1 MSPIHVLPTAALPTA
16 ASPEL
21 ASPDTQ
27 LASMLQRIQSL
38 ARAGEASAD
47 DGPERNH
54 AGTGFHPPEPASLAA
69 AGLAEVLVEELLLK
83 SLLGRGDASGRQL
96 ADQVQ
101 LPFALVEPLLRRL
114 KQDQQVLYRDA
125 AEMNDYRYQLTEAG
139 RQAALRYHHACSYA
153 DAAPV
158 PLADY
163 VAAVAAQSLTHQ
175 HPTEND
181 LRRAF
186 DDLLVNDRMLRRL
199 GPAINSGRGLFLF
212 GSPGN
217 GKTSIAERITRCFGD
232 SIWIPR
238 ALRVD
243 GEIIRLFD
251 PQHHERLP
259 DPDTNGLLQQSSHDR
274 RWVRIRRPTLLVG
287 GELTMDHLELRTNPV
302 THVNEAPVQLKS
314 NCGTLVIDDFGRQK
328 MSTAEL
334 LNRWIVPLEKRFDF
348 LNLPSGKSIRVPF
361 DQLVVFSTNLEPRDL
376 VDDAFLRRI
385 PYKIEVEDPTEEEFL
400 ELFRIFAPRM
410 GFAVREEPLR
420 YLVERH
426 YRAAGR
432 PFRCCQPRDLLQ
444 QVRNLCLFEGSSLEL
459 TEARL
464 DFAVENYFAVV

>member
-1 MSPIHVLPTAALPTA
+1 LL
-16 ASPEL
+16 
-21 ASPDTQ
+21 
-27 LASMLQRIQSL
+27 RIQSL
-38 ARAGEASAD
+38 AEDASAGSRPSVT
-47 DGPERNH
+47 GPSCGNA
-54 AGTGFHPPEPASLAA
+54 AGAFHPAEPTSLAA
-69 AGLAEVLVEELLLK
+69 AGLSEVLTEELLLK

-96 ADQVQ
+96 ADQAQ
-101 LPFALVEPLLRRL
+101 LPFALVEPILRRL
-114 KQDQQVLYRDA
+114 KQEQRVHYRDA
-125 AEMNDYRYQLTEAG
+125 AEMSDYRYQLTEAG

-163 VAAVAAQSLTHQ
+163 VAAVQAQSLTHQ
-175 HPTEND
+175 HPTEGD

-186 DDLLVNDRMLRRL
+186 SDLLVSPRMLRRL

-217 GKTSIAERITRCFGD
+217 GKTSLAERITRCFGD

-251 PQHHERLP
+251 PQHHERLA
-259 DPDTNGLLQQSSHDR
+259 DPDSGGLLQTGSHDR

-287 GELTMDHLELRTNPV
+287 GELTMEHLELRTNPV
-302 THVNEAPVQLKS
+302 THVSEGPVQLKS

-348 LNLPSGKSIRVPF
+348 LNLPSGKSIQVPF

-400 ELFRIFAPRM
+400 QLFRIFAPKM
-410 GFAVREEPLR
+410 GFEYREEPLR

-426 YRAAGR
+426 YRATGR

-444 QVRNLCLFEGSSLEL
+444 QVRNLCLFEGSPLEL
-459 TEARL
+459 TGPRL

>member
-1 MSPIHVLPTAALPTA
+1 MALP
-16 ASPEL
+16 SP
-21 ASPDTQ
+21 SPDAH
-27 LASMLQRIQSL
+27 LESMLLRIQSL
-38 ARAGEASAD
+38 AEDASAGSRASVL
-47 DGPERNH
+47 GPSCGNA
-54 AGTGFHPPEPASLAA
+54 AGAFHPAEPTSLAA
-69 AGLAEVLVEELLLK
+69 AGLSEVLTEELLLK

-96 ADQVQ
+96 ADQAQ
-101 LPFALVEPLLRRL
+101 LPFALVEPILRRL
-114 KQDQQVLYRDA
+114 KQEQLVHYRDA

-139 RQAALRYHHACSYA
+139 RQSALRYHHACSYA

-163 VAAVAAQSLTHQ
+163 VAAVQAQSLTHQ
-175 HPTEND
+175 HPTEGD

-186 DDLLVNDRMLRRL
+186 SDLLVSPRMLRRL

-217 GKTSIAERITRCFGD
+217 GKTSLAERITRCFGD

-251 PQHHERLP
+251 PQHHERLA
-259 DPDTNGLLQQSSHDR
+259 DPDSGGLLQTGSHDR

-287 GELTMDHLELRTNPV
+287 GELTMEHLELRTNPV
-302 THVNEAPVQLKS
+302 THVSEGPVQLKS

-348 LNLPSGKSIRVPF
+348 LNLPSGKSIQVPF

-376 VDDAFLRRI
+376 VDEAFLRRI
-385 PYKIEVEDPTEEEFL
+385 PYKIEVQDPTEDEFRTLL
-400 ELFRIFAPRM
+400 EIVASKLDVILAE
-410 GFAVREEPLR
+410 GAVDH
-420 YLVERH
+420 LVAVH
-426 YRAAGR
+426 YEGAGR
-432 PFRCCQPRDLLQ
+432 TFRFCHPRDLLL
-444 QVRNLCLFEGSSLEL
+444 QVVNKAAYERR
-459 TEARL
+459 ARVARAA
-464 DFAVENYFAVV
+464 DFDHAVSNYFGAL

>member
-1 MSPIHVLPTAALPTA
+1 MALTSP
-16 ASPEL
+16 
-21 ASPDTQ
+21 SPDAH
-27 LASMLQRIQSL
+27 LEAMLLRIQSL
-38 ARAGEASAD
+38 AAGAEASSGAS
-47 DGPERNH
+47 
-54 AGTGFHPPEPASLAA
+54 ATGAAQGHVSGAFHPAEPTSLSA
-69 AGLAEVLVEELLLK
+69 AGLSEVLTEELLLK

-96 ADQVQ
+96 ADQAQ
-101 LPFALVEPLLRRL
+101 LPFALVEPILRRL
-114 KQDQQVLYRDA
+114 KQEQQVHYRDA
-125 AEMNDYRYQLTEAG
+125 AELNDYRYQLTEAG
-139 RQAALRYHHACSYA
+139 RQSALRHHHACSYA

-163 VAAVAAQSLTHQ
+163 VAAVQAQSLTHQ
-175 HPTEND
+175 HPTEDD

-186 DDLLVNDRMLRRL
+186 SDLLVSPRMLRRL

-217 GKTSIAERITRCFGD
+217 GKTSLAERITRCFGD

-238 ALRVD
+238 ALGID
-243 GEIIRLFD
+243 GEIVRLFD
-251 PQHHERLP
+251 PQHHERLA
-259 DPDTNGLLQQSSHDR
+259 DPDSGSLLQTGSHDR

-287 GELTMDHLELRTNPV
+287 GELTMEHLELRTNPV
-302 THVNEAPVQLKS
+302 THVSEGPVQLKS

-348 LNLPSGKSIRVPF
+348 LNLPSGKSIQVPF

-400 ELFRIFAPRM
+400 QLFRIFAPRM
-410 GFAVREEPLR
+410 GFEYREAPLR

-426 YRAAGR
+426 YRATGR

-444 QVRNLCLFEGSSLEL
+444 QVRNLCLFEGSPLEL

>member
-1 MSPIHVLPTAALPTA
+1 MALP
-16 ASPEL
+16 SP
-21 ASPDTQ
+21 SPDAH
-27 LASMLQRIQSL
+27 LESMLLRIQSL
-38 ARAGEASAD
+38 AEDASAGSRPSVP
-47 DGPERNH
+47 GPSCGNA
-54 AGTGFHPPEPASLAA
+54 AGAFHPAEPTSLAA
-69 AGLAEVLVEELLLK
+69 AGLSEVLTEELLLK

-96 ADQVQ
+96 ADQAQ
-101 LPFALVEPLLRRL
+101 LPFALVEPILRRL
-114 KQDQQVLYRDA
+114 KQEQLVHYRDA

-139 RQAALRYHHACSYA
+139 RQSALRYHHACSYA

-163 VAAVAAQSLTHQ
+163 VAAVQAQSLTHQ
-175 HPTEND
+175 HPTEGD

-186 DDLLVNDRMLRRL
+186 SDLLVSPRMLRRL

-217 GKTSIAERITRCFGD
+217 GKTSLAERITRCFGD

-251 PQHHERLP
+251 PQHHERLA
-259 DPDTNGLLQQSSHDR
+259 DPDSGGLLQTGSHDR

-287 GELTMDHLELRTNPV
+287 GELTMEHLELRTNPV
-302 THVNEAPVQLKS
+302 THVSEGPVQLKS

-348 LNLPSGKSIRVPF
+348 LNLPSGKSIQVPF

-400 ELFRIFAPRM
+400 QLFRIFAPKM
-410 GFAVREEPLR
+410 GFEYREEPLR

-426 YRAAGR
+426 YRATGR

-444 QVRNLCLFEGSSLEL
+444 QVRNLCLFEGSPLEL
-459 TEARL
+459 TGPRL

>member
-1 MSPIHVLPTAALPTA
+1 MALP
-16 ASPEL
+16 SP
-21 ASPDTQ
+21 SPDAH
-27 LASMLQRIQSL
+27 LESMLLRIQSL
-38 ARAGEASAD
+38 AEDASAGSRPSAT
-47 DGPERNH
+47 GPSCGNA
-54 AGTGFHPPEPASLAA
+54 AGAFHPAEPTSLAA
-69 AGLAEVLVEELLLK
+69 AGLSEVLTEELLLK

-96 ADQVQ
+96 ADQAQ
-101 LPFALVEPLLRRL
+101 LPFALVEPILRRL
-114 KQDQQVLYRDA
+114 KQEQRVHYRDA
-125 AEMNDYRYQLTEAG
+125 AEMSDYRYQLTEAG
-139 RQAALRYHHACSYA
+139 RQSALRYHHACSYA

-163 VAAVAAQSLTHQ
+163 VASVQAQSLTHQ
-175 HPTEND
+175 HPTEGD

-186 DDLLVNDRMLRRL
+186 SDLLVSPRMLRRL

-217 GKTSIAERITRCFGD
+217 GKTSLAERITRCFGD

-251 PQHHERLP
+251 PQHHERLA
-259 DPDTNGLLQQSSHDR
+259 DPDSGGLLQTGSHDR

-287 GELTMDHLELRTNPV
+287 GELTMEHLELRTNPV
-302 THVNEAPVQLKS
+302 THVSEGPVQLKS

-348 LNLPSGKSIRVPF
+348 LNLPSGKSIQVPF

-400 ELFRIFAPRM
+400 QLFRIFAPKM
-410 GFAVREEPLR
+410 GFEYREEPLH

-426 YRAAGR
+426 YRATGR

-444 QVRNLCLFEGSSLEL
+444 QVRNLCLFEGSPLEL
-459 TEARL
+459 TGPRL

>member
-1 MSPIHVLPTAALPTA
+1 MALP
-16 ASPEL
+16 SL
-21 ASPDTQ
+21 SPDAH
-27 LASMLQRIQSL
+27 LESMLLRIQSL
-38 ARAGEASAD
+38 AEDASAGSRPSVT
-47 DGPERNH
+47 GPSCGNA
-54 AGTGFHPPEPASLAA
+54 AGAFHPAEPTSLAA
-69 AGLAEVLVEELLLK
+69 AGLSEVLTEELLLK

-96 ADQVQ
+96 ADQAQ
-101 LPFALVEPLLRRL
+101 LPFALVEPILRRL
-114 KQDQQVLYRDA
+114 KQEQRVHYRDA
-125 AEMNDYRYQLTEAG
+125 AEMSDYRYQLTEAG

-163 VAAVAAQSLTHQ
+163 VAAVQAQSLTHQ
-175 HPTEND
+175 HPTEGD

-186 DDLLVNDRMLRRL
+186 SDLLVSPRMLRRL

-217 GKTSIAERITRCFGD
+217 GKTSLAERITRCFGD

-251 PQHHERLP
+251 PQHHERLA
-259 DPDTNGLLQQSSHDR
+259 DPDSGGLLQTGSHDR

-287 GELTMDHLELRTNPV
+287 GELTMEHLELRTNPV
-302 THVNEAPVQLKS
+302 THVSEGPVQLKS

-348 LNLPSGKSIRVPF
+348 LNLPSGKSIQVPF

-400 ELFRIFAPRM
+400 QLFRIFAPKM
-410 GFAVREEPLR
+410 GFEYREEPLR

-426 YRAAGR
+426 YRATGR

-444 QVRNLCLFEGSSLEL
+444 QVRNLCLFEGSPLEL
-459 TEARL
+459 TGPRL